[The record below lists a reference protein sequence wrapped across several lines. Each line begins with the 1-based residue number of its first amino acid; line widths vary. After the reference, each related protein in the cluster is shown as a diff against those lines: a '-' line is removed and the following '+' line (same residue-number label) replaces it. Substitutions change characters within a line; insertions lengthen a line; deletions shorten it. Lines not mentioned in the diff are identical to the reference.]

1 MKLRLKLVSFLFAS
15 SSAVLLICNS
25 GATSMNG
32 QTILGTTDDPRIQ
45 RCGIHVVGL
54 DWLSVTPFIETA
66 EGFDGSFDLGV
77 TKTSKAGTSRTRQ
90 SNDIKAGVLSG
101 SRIWVDRPARIDIE
115 MNVKDDGGK
124 VVCRLTQAFSLPAS
138 SDKL

>member
-1 MKLRLKLVSFLFAS
+1 MRLRFKELGFLLAS
-15 SSAVLLICNS
+15 SSAVLLAQNS
-25 GATSMNG
+25 GAASMNG
-32 QTILGTTDDPRIQ
+32 QTIFGTTNDPRIQ
-45 RCGIHVVGL
+45 RCGIHVIGE

-77 TKTSKAGTSRTRQ
+77 TKTSKAGSSQTRQ
-90 SNDIKAGVLSG
+90 SNHIKAGVLSG

-124 VVCRLTQAFSLPAS
+124 VVCRLTQAFSLPEPAT
-138 SDKL
+138 KL